1 MHIVRKT
8 VILVFLIILTV
19 TSVSSYSEAYAQSD
33 KSTVNLGVLAFR
45 PAPETIERWQ
55 PLADYL
61 DNEIP
66 EYSFELVA
74 LNYDALTSAVESGD
88 VDFVLTNPAHYI
100 EIRRHNELSGAI
112 STLVELDDD
121 VPLSEFGGV
130 IFALDEP
137 SAPEKLEDLDGITIS
152 AVNRSSLGGYQAPA
166 YELSNAGI
174 NLQEE
179 NILTTDMPHDNAVTA
194 VLEGKAEAGF
204 ARAGVI
210 ESMLDEGKIT
220 EDELRIINSQ
230 EHEDFPYVASTPLY
244 PEWPVVSLPHVDD
257 AISRRVASA
266 LFDME
271 IGCSTAQEIGI
282 YGFTVPSYY
291 QPVEDMMRDLRI
303 PPFDEAPEFDLGDV
317 WDQYQWSI
325 VTILALTAII
335 LVMLLLLSS
344 ANRSLKIS
352 QNKIE
357 TLYKQLDEQVNTLVG
372 IHESTFIKDAPEIED
387 VSIASFFQ
395 PTDRLGGD
403 LYGYIKVNDKLILYL
418 SDVSGHGIESVS
430 FNAFLKGTVESY
442 ISLRPDDIN
451 PRDIL
456 EHIYQQYDKENYPD
470 DYFICIFLSVLDLET
485 REMSYSGVG
494 FQNPPLLKQNGDLI
508 HLASKGLPI
517 SSNIPAEL
525 MEFTTAEISLEPGD
539 TILFYTDGIAEETSD
554 GEIYEDRLKEVF
566 VNNANR
572 DPDTMTEIIKEDF
585 TEFNNGHLKGEDD
598 ITFVILQLKGE
609 TP

>member
-1 MHIVRKT
+1 MHIVKIIVT
-8 VILVFLIILTV
+8 LLFLIVFTV
-19 TSVSSYSEAYAQSD
+19 SSVSSDSEAYAQSD
-33 KSTVNLGVLAFR
+33 HPTIYIGVLAFR
-45 PAPETIERWQ
+45 PVPETMERWQ
-55 PLADYL
+55 PFADYL

-66 EYSFELVA
+66 GYSFEIDA
-74 LNYDALTSAVESGD
+74 LNYDGLTDAVESKD

-100 EIRRHNELSGAI
+100 EIRQYNELSGAI
-112 STLVELDDD
+112 STLVDLDDG
-121 VPLSEFGGV
+121 VPISEFGGV
-130 IFALDEP
+130 IFTLDEP
-137 SAPEKLEDLDGITIS
+137 SAPENLEDLVGTTIS
-152 AVNRSSLGGYQAPA
+152 AVSKSSLGGYQAPA
-166 YELSNAGI
+166 YELFNAGI
-174 NLQEE
+174 NLREE
-179 NILTTDMPHDNAVTA
+179 NIVTTDMPHDNAVTA
-194 VLEGKAEAGF
+194 VLDGEAEAGF
-204 ARAGVI
+204 ARVGII
-210 ESMLDEGKIT
+210 ESMIDEGKIT

-230 EHEDFPYVASTPLY
+230 EHEDFPYVASTSLY

-266 LFDME
+266 LLDME
-271 IGCSTAQEIGI
+271 KGCSSAQEIGI

-303 PPFDEAPEFDLGDV
+303 PPFDEAPEFDLRDV

-335 LVMLLLLSS
+335 LIMLLMLLS
-344 ANRSLKIS
+344 ANRRLKKS
-352 QNKIE
+352 QSKIE
-357 TLYKQLDEQVNTLVG
+357 TLYKQLDEQINTLVD
-372 IHESTFIKDAPEIED
+372 IHESTFIKDAPKIKD

-395 PTDRLGGD
+395 PTERLGGD
-403 LYGYIKVNDKLILYL
+403 LYGYIQVNGKLILYL
-418 SDVSGHGIESVS
+418 SDVSGHGIESVA
-430 FNAFLKGTVESY
+430 FNAFLKEAIESY
-442 ISLRPDDIN
+442 VSLRPDDIN
-451 PRDIL
+451 PQDIL

-485 REMSYSGVG
+485 KEMSYSGVG
-494 FQNPPLLKQNGDLI
+494 FQNPPLLKQNGELI

-517 SSNIPAEL
+517 SSTIPAEL
-525 MEFTTAEISLEPGD
+525 MEFRTADVSLEPGD
-539 TILFYTDGIAEETSD
+539 TLLFYTDGIAEETNN

-572 DPDTMTEIIKEDF
+572 DPDTMAEIFKEDF